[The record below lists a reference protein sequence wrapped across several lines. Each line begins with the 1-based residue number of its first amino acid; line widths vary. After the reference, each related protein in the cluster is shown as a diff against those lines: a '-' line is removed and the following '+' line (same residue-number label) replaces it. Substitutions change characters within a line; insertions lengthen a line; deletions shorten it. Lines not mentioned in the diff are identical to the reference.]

1 MKIEVIAKKNHSY
14 QFSNIILYVII
25 SSFLFV
31 FSRKIEKFFK
41 IVCCSPSEH
50 IFLRNDFDSAFY
62 QGWFVLYTH
71 VNYICTYTIY
81 TGGTAFS
88 ARKTPAIAMP
98 ETSCASAVFYPFHL
112 FSLFLVRS
120 LLSLSFSF
128 YLYPTPRT
136 FENRY
141 SKIIFRRFFEQYS
154 TMRYQN

>member
-71 VNYICTYTIY
+71 VNYMHVYYIHRRHSILRAEDASHRDARNQLRLSCFLSVSSFLS
-81 TGGTAFS
+81 FS
-88 ARKTPAIAMP
+88 CPL
-98 ETSCASAVFYPFHL
+98 SS
-112 FSLFLVRS
+112 FSLFLF
-120 LLSLSFSF
+120 LSLSNAEDIWK
-128 YLYPTPRT
+128 PV
-136 FENRY
+136 FENNI
-141 SKIIFRRFFEQYS
+141 S
-154 TMRYQN
+154 

>member
-1 MKIEVIAKKNHSY
+1 MIHIN
-14 QFSNIILYVII
+14 FPILFYVII
-25 SSFLFV
+25 SSFYSYLQGKLKNFSKSFV
-31 FSRKIEKFFK
+31 VPPLNIFFWETISILLSTK
-41 IVCCSPSEH
+41 DG
-50 IFLRNDFDSAFY
+50 LY
-62 QGWFVLYTH
+62 YTH
-71 VNYICTYTIY
+71 TSTICTYTIY

-141 SKIIFRRFFEQYS
+141 SKIIFHRFFEQYS

>member
-31 FSRKIEKFFK
+31 SSRKIEKFFK

-71 VNYICTYTIY
+71 VNYMHVYYIHRRHSILRAEDASHRDARNQLRLSCFLSVSSFLS
-81 TGGTAFS
+81 FS
-88 ARKTPAIAMP
+88 C
-98 ETSCASAVFYPFHL
+98 SLSS
-112 FSLFLVRS
+112 FSLFLF
-120 LLSLSFSF
+120 LSLSNAEDIWKPVF
-128 YLYPTPRT
+128 
-136 FENRY
+136 
-141 SKIIFRRFFEQYS
+141 
-154 TMRYQN
+154 QNNIS

>member
-31 FSRKIEKFFK
+31 SSRKIEKFFK

-71 VNYICTYTIY
+71 VNYMHVYYIHRRHSILRAEDASHRDARNQLRLSCFLSVSSFLS
-81 TGGTAFS
+81 FS
-88 ARKTPAIAMP
+88 CPL
-98 ETSCASAVFYPFHL
+98 SS
-112 FSLFLVRS
+112 FSLFLF
-120 LLSLSFSF
+120 LSLSNA
-128 YLYPTPRT
+128 
-136 FENRY
+136 ED
-141 SKIIFRRFFEQYS
+141 I
-154 TMRYQN
+154 

>member
-31 FSRKIEKFFK
+31 SSRKIEKFFK

-71 VNYICTYTIY
+71 VNYMHIY
-81 TGGTAFS
+81 YIHRRHSILRAEDASHRDARNQLRLSCFLSVSSFLSFS
-88 ARKTPAIAMP
+88 C
-98 ETSCASAVFYPFHL
+98 SLSS
-112 FSLFLVRS
+112 FSLFLF
-120 LLSLSFSF
+120 LSLSNAEDIWK
-128 YLYPTPRT
+128 PV
-136 FENRY
+136 FENNI
-141 SKIIFRRFFEQYS
+141 S
-154 TMRYQN
+154 

>member
-31 FSRKIEKFFK
+31 SSRKIEKFFK

-71 VNYICTYTIY
+71 VNYMHIY
-81 TGGTAFS
+81 YIHRRHSILRAEDASHRDARNQLRLSCFLSVSSFLSFS
-88 ARKTPAIAMP
+88 CPL
-98 ETSCASAVFYPFHL
+98 SS
-112 FSLFLVRS
+112 FSLFLF
-120 LLSLSFSF
+120 LSLSNAEDIWK
-128 YLYPTPRT
+128 PV
-136 FENRY
+136 FENNI
-141 SKIIFRRFFEQYS
+141 S
-154 TMRYQN
+154 

>member
-31 FSRKIEKFFK
+31 SSRKIEKFFK

-71 VNYICTYTIY
+71 VNYMHVYYIHRRHSILRAEDASHRDARNQLRLSCFLSVSSFLS
-81 TGGTAFS
+81 FS
-88 ARKTPAIAMP
+88 C
-98 ETSCASAVFYPFHL
+98 SLSS
-112 FSLFLVRS
+112 FSLFLF
-120 LLSLSFSF
+120 LSLSNAEDIWK
-128 YLYPTPRT
+128 PV
-136 FENRY
+136 FENNI
-141 SKIIFRRFFEQYS
+141 S
-154 TMRYQN
+154 

>member
-1 MKIEVIAKKNHSY
+1 MKRLQKKNWIRSY
-14 QFSNIILYVII
+14 QFSNIILGNYLFFFRKI
-25 SSFLFV
+25 SFLFLS
-31 FSRKIEKFFK
+31 SRKIEKFFK
-41 IVCCSPSEH
+41 IVCCSSSEH

-71 VNYICTYTIY
+71 VNYCARIY

-88 ARKTPAIAMP
+88 AWKTPAIAMP

-128 YLYPTPRT
+128 YLYPPPRT
-136 FENRY
+136 FEN
-141 SKIIFRRFFEQYS
+141 SEIIFRRFFEH
-154 TMRYQN
+154 

>member
-71 VNYICTYTIY
+71 VNYMHVYYIHRRHSILRAEDASHRDARNQLRLSCFLSVSSFLS
-81 TGGTAFS
+81 FS
-88 ARKTPAIAMP
+88 C
-98 ETSCASAVFYPFHL
+98 SLSS
-112 FSLFLVRS
+112 FSLFLF
-120 LLSLSFSF
+120 LSLSNAEDIWK
-128 YLYPTPRT
+128 PV
-136 FENRY
+136 FENNI
-141 SKIIFRRFFEQYS
+141 S
-154 TMRYQN
+154 